1 MRRDH
6 FQFDLPNELIARQP
20 TEQRQGSRLL
30 FLDGAQ
36 NTLKHQQFSDFLSHV
51 QAGDLIVFNN
61 TKVIP
66 ARLYGQ
72 KASGGK
78 IEVLIERLVDAYSVH
93 AHVRASKSPKPGNQL
108 IFFRYFFR

>member
-36 NTLKHQQFSDFLSHV
+36 NTLKHQQFSDF
-51 QAGDLIVFNN
+51 
-61 TKVIP
+61 
-66 ARLYGQ
+66 
-72 KASGGK
+72 
-78 IEVLIERLVDAYSVH
+78 
-93 AHVRASKSPKPGNQL
+93 
-108 IFFRYFFR
+108 